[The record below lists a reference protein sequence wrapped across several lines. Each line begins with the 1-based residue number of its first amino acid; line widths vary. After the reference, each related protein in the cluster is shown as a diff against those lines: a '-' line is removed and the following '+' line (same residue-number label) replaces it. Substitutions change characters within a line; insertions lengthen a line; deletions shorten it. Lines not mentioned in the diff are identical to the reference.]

1 MRGASPGKPCNCDM
15 DKSGME
21 KKKLNWEH
29 FIAVGAI
36 AGILAHL
43 VMRFLLRLPPDLTH
57 IPLLVVLFGGG
68 APLVIDLAAHGLKL
82 EFGSDLLAG
91 ISILSSFMLG
101 EYLAGSLVVLM
112 LSGGKALE
120 TYAVRSASSVL
131 EALSKRMPHV
141 AHVQRNGAFADVQLG
156 DVAVGD
162 LVRIF
167 PHEICPVDG
176 EVIEGHGAMDESY
189 LTGEPFRMSK
199 TPGTAVISG
208 AINGDRAL
216 TIKAKRLAVDSRY
229 ARITGAM
236 REAQQR
242 RPKMRR
248 LGDALGSWYTPLAVV
263 IAVAAWL
270 LSGNSHRFLAV
281 LVVATPCP
289 LLIAIP
295 VAMIGSISLAAK
307 RAIVVRDPAVLEQI
321 DRCSVMILDK
331 TGTLTYGKPL
341 LTEQLT
347 AKGVERVRLLSLVAS
362 LEQYSKH
369 PLAGAVLAAAKVEGI
384 SLIEAVEIQE
394 APGEGLRGLVEGV
407 HVMVTSRSHV
417 LEAHPEMEALLP
429 PAAPGLECVILLEGS
444 YAGIY
449 RFHDA
454 PRRESRPFISHLGT
468 RHRFTK
474 IMLVS
479 GDREPETRY
488 LAQSVGVQEV
498 FASKSPE
505 EKVAIVRDETAKAK
519 TLFIGDGINDAPA
532 LMTAT
537 VGIALGPHSE
547 VTTQSAGAVIMESS
561 LTRVDEFMHIG
572 TRMRSIALQ
581 SAVGGMLLSTV
592 GMAAAAW
599 GYLTPVEGALA
610 QEFIDILAI
619 VNALRA
625 ALPPRRLDDIT

>member
-1 MRGASPGKPCNCDM
+1 MLDRGM
-15 DKSGME
+15 D
-21 KKKLNWEH
+21 KKKLNWEN

-36 AGILAHL
+36 AGIVIHL
-43 VMRFLLRLPPDLTH
+43 VMRFPLHLPQGFTR
-57 IPLLVVLFGGG
+57 IPLLAVLIGGG
-68 APLVIDLAAHGLKL
+68 GPLVIELGAQALKR

-91 ISILSSFMLG
+91 ISILTSFMLG

-120 TYAVRSASSVL
+120 AYAVRSASSVL
-131 EALSKRMPHV
+131 EALARRMPNV
-141 AHVQRNGAFADVQLG
+141 AHVQRNGAFEDMPLAAV
-156 DVAVGD
+156 VVGD

-176 EVIEGHGAMDESY
+176 EVIEGHVTMDESY
-189 LTGEPFRMSK
+189 LTGEPFRISK
-199 TPGTAVISG
+199 TPGAAVISG
-208 AINGDRAL
+208 AVNGDRAL
-216 TIKAKRLAVDSRY
+216 TIKATRLAVDSRY
-229 ARITGAM
+229 ARITAVM

-242 RPKMRR
+242 RPLIRR
-248 LGDALGSWYTPLAVV
+248 LGDTLGAWYTPLAVA
-263 IAVAAWL
+263 IALAAWL

-307 RAIVVRDPAVLEQI
+307 RAIVVRDPTVLEQI

-331 TGTLTYGKPL
+331 TGTLTYGKPQ

-347 AKGVERVRLLSLVAS
+347 AKGVERVRLLGLVAS

-369 PLAGAVLAAAKVEGI
+369 PLAGAVLAAAQAEGI
-384 SLIEAVEIQE
+384 PVVDAVEIQE
-394 APGEGLRGLVEGV
+394 APGEGLGGTVQGE
-407 HVMVTSRSHV
+407 HVLVTSRGHV
-417 LEAHPEMEALLP
+417 LAAHPEIEAMLP
-429 PAAPGLECVILLEGS
+429 PAAPGLECMILLEGA
-444 YAGIY
+444 YAGAY

-454 PRRESRPFISHLGT
+454 PRHESRPFISHLGK

-488 LAQSVGVQEV
+488 LADRVGVQEV
-498 FASKSPE
+498 FASQSPE
-505 EKVAIVRDETAKAK
+505 EKVAIVRRETAKAK
-519 TLFIGDGINDAPA
+519 TLFLGDGVNDAPA

-537 VGIALGPHSE
+537 VGVALGPRSE

-561 LTRVDEFMHIG
+561 LTRVDEFIHIG
-572 TRMRSIALQ
+572 ARMRAIALQ
-581 SAVGGMLLSTV
+581 SALGGMLLSAA
-592 GMAAAAW
+592 GMAAAAT
-599 GYLTPVEGALA
+599 GHLTPVEGALA
-610 QEFIDILAI
+610 QELIDILAI

-625 ALPPRRLDDIT
+625 AFPPRRLDDIN